1 MAFFV
6 GTRRHPDVSVFP
18 MMSGSPF
25 LRFYFT
31 SVGVGQICMGG
42 MESVF
47 DGVRKRVSSRLFHNV
62 WMELEMPTLYVV
74 LRVLGVHIAG
84 RKEL

>member
-6 GTRRHPDVSVFP
+6 GTRRHLDVSVFP
-18 MMSGSPF
+18 VMSGSPF
-25 LRFYFT
+25 LRSYFT

-47 DGVRKRVSSRLFHNV
+47 DGVRK
-62 WMELEMPTLYVV
+62 
-74 LRVLGVHIAG
+74 
-84 RKEL
+84 